1 MAAFDHR
8 QDAVLRAAAFDWLGR
23 VVSLHGEV
31 LPYTLLKQGFEF
43 QGDRI
48 KVVGPQGIFQPAR
61 WGAPL
66 SVTTS
71 PNGPYD
77 DAFDPSGRLRYR
89 FRGNDPTHRD
99 NQSLVFAKD
108 NRLPLVYFH
117 GILTG
122 RYLPIWPVY
131 VVQDLP
137 EALTFL
143 IEVDDAANLSVLANP
158 PDDQVAEGRRQYVT
172 TLARRRVHQTAFRER
187 VLRAYRHQCAVCRLR
202 HHELLEAAHI
212 IPDPE
217 PDGEPLVNNG
227 LSLCRLHH
235 AAFDRFFLGVRP
247 DHVIEV
253 RPDVLEESD
262 GPTLRHAIQG
272 LHGKRIAL
280 PRRRDERPTVHR
292 LEERYGRFLA
302 AASAR

>member
-1 MAAFDHR
+1 MSDFDPRH
-8 QDAVLRAAAFDWLGR
+8 DAVMRATAFDWLGQ

-43 QGDRI
+43 DGERV
-48 KVVGPQGIFQPAR
+48 KVVGPQGIFQPRAM
-61 WGAPL
+61 GAPL

-99 NQSLVFAKD
+99 NQGLVFAKD

-117 GILTG
+117 GLLTG

-143 IEVDDAANLSVLANP
+143 IEVDDAANLSPLADP
-158 PDDQVAEGRRQYVT
+158 LEDQVAEGRRQYLT
-172 TLARRRVHQTAFRER
+172 TLTRRRVHQTAFRER

-202 HHELLEAAHI
+202 HDELLEAAHI

-217 PDGEPLVNNG
+217 PEGEPVVNNC
-227 LSLCRLHH
+227 LSLCGLHH
-235 AAFDRFFLGVRP
+235 AAVDRFLLAVSP

-262 GPTLRHAIQG
+262 GLTLRHAIQG

-280 PRRRDERPTVHR
+280 PRRADERPAVRR
-292 LEERYGRFLA
+292 LEERYDRFLA
-302 AASAR
+302 AAAAR

>member
-1 MAAFDHR
+1 M
-8 QDAVLRAAAFDWLGR
+8 RAAAFDWLGR

-43 QGDRI
+43 QGERI

-158 PDDQVAEGRRQYVT
+158 LDDQVAEGRRQYVRDHLGPPPSAPDRIPRART
-172 TLARRRVHQTAFRER
+172 TGVSTPMRGVPSASRRTPRS
-187 VLRAYRHQCAVCRLR
+187 CA
-202 HHELLEAAHI
+202 HH
-212 IPDPE
+212 
-217 PDGEPLVNNG
+217 
-227 LSLCRLHH
+227 SRS
-235 AAFDRFFLGVRP
+235 R
-247 DHVIEV
+247 
-253 RPDVLEESD
+253 
-262 GPTLRHAIQG
+262 T
-272 LHGKRIAL
+272 
-280 PRRRDERPTVHR
+280 
-292 LEERYGRFLA
+292 GR
-302 AASAR
+302 